1 MSHGIR
7 KTVFQAR
14 IFEIMNQH
22 CVPTWKLKKNN
33 TEIKIKQLIET
44 NQNYETNKNR
54 TILSSQLSF
63 TLFDI
68 EFWINTAFID
78 VSEYSFING
87 KF

>member
-1 MSHGIR
+1 MYIWNNESALCADMKI
-7 KTVFQAR
+7 K
-14 IFEIMNQH
+14 
-22 CVPTWKLKKNN
+22 KKNN
-33 TEIKIKQLIET
+33 TEIKIKQLIER

-78 VSEYSFING
+78 VSEYSVING